1 MKLSGTDLVPVL
13 TIIAGGAIGFSLF
26 VGFLLLSPASDVP
39 ALDAV
44 VMSSTA
50 VESANRGAARAGTV
64 VGRVTDARAGGSIA
78 AAQVFIASL
87 GVGGVSQ
94 QNGRYLLQNV
104 PAGTHTLTVARIGYQ
119 ATLVEIE
126 VVGDQTVEQNF
137 VLSES
142 ASYPYM
148 FAPLLP
154 AVARSSRSPAEMTP
168 RQGELLRRLLEERKD
183 DVSVVRTER

>member
-13 TIIAGGAIGFSLF
+13 TVIAGGGIGFSLS
-26 VGFLLLSPASDVP
+26 VGLLLLSPSIDVP
-39 ALDAV
+39 APDP
-44 VMSSTA
+44 VMPPTA
-50 VESANRGAARAGTV
+50 TVESANRSARAGTV
-64 VGRVTDARAGGSIA
+64 VGRVTDAQAGGSIA

-119 ATLVEIE
+119 ATLVEIK

-168 RQGELLRRLLEERKD
+168 RQEDLIRRLLEEQK
-183 DVSVVRTER
+183 DVSVVRP

>member
-26 VGFLLLSPASDVP
+26 AGFLLLSPASD
-39 ALDAV
+39 
-44 VMSSTA
+44 
-50 VESANRGAARAGTV
+50 AARAGTV
-64 VGRVTDARAGGSIA
+64 VGRVTEAQSGGSIA
-78 AAQVFIASL
+78 TAQVFIASL

-126 VVGDQTVEQNF
+126 VAGGQTVEQNF
-137 VLSES
+137 VLSED
-142 ASYPYM
+142 ASHPYM
-148 FAPLLP
+148 FAPLRLS
-154 AVARSSRSPAEMTP
+154 VARASRSSVEMTP
-168 RQGELLRRLLEERKD
+168 RQEELIRILLEEQK
-183 DVSVVRTER
+183 DVSVVRP

>member
-1 MKLSGTDLVPVL
+1 MKLSGNDLVPLV
-13 TIIAGGAIGFSLF
+13 TVIGGGAIGFSLS
-26 VGFLLLSPASDVP
+26 VGFLLLSPSSDVP
-39 ALDAV
+39 VPDPV
-44 VMSSTA
+44 IVPSTT
-50 VESANRGAARAGTV
+50 VESTNRGATGAGTV
-64 VGRVTDARAGGSIA
+64 LGRVTDAQAGGSIA
-78 AAQVFIASL
+78 AVQIFIASL

-94 QNGRYLLQNV
+94 QNGRYLFQDV
-104 PAGTHTLTVARIGYQ
+104 PPGTYTLTAARIGYQ

-168 RQGELLRRLLEERKD
+168 RQEELLRRLMEDRKD
-183 DVSVVRTER
+183 VAVVRP

>member
-13 TIIAGGAIGFSLF
+13 TIIAGGAIGFSLS

-44 VMSSTA
+44 VVPSTA
-50 VESANRGAARAGTV
+50 VESANRGAARAGKV
-64 VGRVTDARAGGSIA
+64 VGRVTDAQAGGSIA

-142 ASYPYM
+142 ESYPYM
-148 FAPLLP
+148 FAPIRP
-154 AVARSSRSPAEMTP
+154 SVARSSRSPAEMTP
-168 RQGELLRRLLEERKD
+168 RHEELLRRLLEDRKD
-183 DVSVVRTER
+183 VTVVRP